1 MTALLI
7 PILNPGCD
15 TNVGISIAQ
24 KYDLQG
30 KALAHAFDLAWSI
43 GAPVAKYARLKFE
56 KNPPAEGITDSV
68 SATFRSGILLG
79 VERSFYLYCKAQE

>member
-1 MTALLI
+1 VI
-7 PILNPGCD
+7 D
-15 TNVGISIAQ
+15 VGISIAK

-56 KNPPAEGITDSV
+56 KNPPSEGIPDNDMDDIQKWNAPTGWKE
-68 SATFRSGILLG
+68 A
-79 VERSFYLYCKAQE
+79 YLHWKAQEP